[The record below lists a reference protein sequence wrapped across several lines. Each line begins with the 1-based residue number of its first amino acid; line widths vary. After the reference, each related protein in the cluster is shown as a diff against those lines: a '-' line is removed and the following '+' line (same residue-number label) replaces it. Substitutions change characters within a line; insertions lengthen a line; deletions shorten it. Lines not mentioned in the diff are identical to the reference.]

1 LKLPVCL
8 PGVELWHTAA
18 IFWPNRADKDA
29 AGTNSNVFAKQK
41 RKAPK
46 RHVLGSSFS
55 GVLRSKTPK
64 AKAAG
69 FRQRKG

>member
-1 LKLPVCL
+1 MP
-8 PGVELWHTAA
+8 
-18 IFWPNRADKDA
+18 
-29 AGTNSNVFAKQK
+29 AGIHFDVFAKQK
-41 RKAPK
+41 RQTPK
-46 RHVLGSSFS
+46 WHVLGSSFS